1 MKVVYKLA
9 FNDSKGIECSCCML
23 SVARYGKELCSALG
37 IRPICPEEGCRKDC
51 PLEIIKE
58 EGQENE

>member
-9 FNDSKGIECSCCML
+9 FNDSKGIECSRCML
-23 SVARYGKELCSALG
+23 STARDENEICSALG

-58 EGQENE
+58 EGKENE